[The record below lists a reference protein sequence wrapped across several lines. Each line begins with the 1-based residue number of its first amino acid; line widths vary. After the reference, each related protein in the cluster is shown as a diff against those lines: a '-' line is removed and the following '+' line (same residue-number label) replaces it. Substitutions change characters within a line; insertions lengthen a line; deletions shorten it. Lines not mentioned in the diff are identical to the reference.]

1 MGPTGEND
9 VTDAVRARSSVTTQ
23 RIGAKSNPFMRE
35 TTPPGTSGQAYPLM
49 RAPAC
54 PGIGEGRESHGV
66 NVSPM
71 ASNAAREIRSDPQR
85 LLEETPHLPNRKLTR
100 CHQLPRIN
108 TFRSNK

>member
-49 RAPAC
+49 RETT
-54 PGIGEGRESHGV
+54 PGLSRHGGG
-66 NVSPM
+66 SPSR
-71 ASNAAREIRSDPQR
+71 AVRNFADSV
-85 LLEETPHLPNRKLTR
+85 
-100 CHQLPRIN
+100 
-108 TFRSNK
+108 